1 MVDWLA
7 MSFLLFAVGAALTMF
22 CASLLLMEW
31 GLSLGMRRIARQG
44 MGSMSGLGPIEGAVF
59 ALMGL
64 LLAFTLSGALMRFDE
79 RRQLILKEANAVI
92 TAQMRFD
99 LLGEDA
105 TPLKA
110 KLRQYVAARLALYQ
124 LPIDFSITEGV
135 AFYSQE
141 ERRQIAAL
149 EAELWNATLE
159 VLRKPENLSA
169 RNLVVPPLTALFEVA
184 ELRAGV
190 NEHHPPKVIYVM
202 LYGLGL
208 GVSLLGGFG
217 MAASSARS
225 WVHMVTFA
233 AAISVALY
241 VITDLEFP
249 RLGLIRLDHADH
261 FLKEILQNPN

>member
-1 MVDWLA
+1 
-7 MSFLLFAVGAALTMF
+7 MSFLLFAAGAAVTMF

-31 GLSLGMRRIARQG
+31 GLSLGMRRLARQG
-44 MGSMSGLGPIEGAVF
+44 AGSISGLGPIEGAVF

-64 LLAFTLSGALMRFDE
+64 LLAFTLSGALQRFDE
-79 RRQLILKEANAVI
+79 RRQLILKEANAVT
-92 TAQMRFD
+92 TALMRLD

-105 TPLKA
+105 APLKA
-110 KLRQYVAARLALYQ
+110 LLRKYVAARLALYQ
-124 LPIDFSITEGV
+124 LPIAFSVTEGI
-135 AFYSQE
+135 AFYSPE

-149 EAELWNATLE
+149 EADLWNATLAAA
-159 VLRKPENLSA
+159 RKPENIQA
-169 RNLVVPPLTALFEVA
+169 RTLVVPALNAVFEVA
-184 ELRAGV
+184 ELRAGA

-217 MAASSARS
+217 MAASSTRS

-261 FLKEILQNPN
+261 FLNEIMENQN